1 MNIQPTYKSNSNVK
15 LTNTTKKR
23 IEGCDPSFKKD
34 FASKCE
40 KNKKY
45 TNQFK

>member
-1 MNIQPTYKSNSNVK
+1 MNKQPRFSSNSDVK
-15 LTNTTKKR
+15 MSSTTKKR
-23 IEGCDPSFKKD
+23 IEGCDPSHKNDCSCKK
-34 FASKCE
+34 E